1 MAQIFFIGLLAAVP
15 GAIAAHWLHAPDTLV
30 FALCCLGALG
40 LAGFLGEAT
49 EVLAHH
55 LGAGPGALVTAAFGN
70 AAELILGFA
79 ALRAGKMR
87 LVKASLTGSILVN
100 LVFILGCSMVAGGWK
115 RPKQTFNS
123 KAVLSGMS
131 VLFLAVAALTIPD
144 LWLATPSEHSG
155 RSLVAM
161 TTGLSVVMVIL
172 YGLNLLFTLK
182 THRHLYAEAEEVVEG
197 HMWSLKKALIVLL
210 ASTAATVAIA
220 EIMVEAVEGASHH
233 LGFGET
239 FVGLIIIS
247 VVGTAAENATAVR
260 MAAKDKINL
269 SFNIVVESSKQ
280 IALFTAPVLV
290 FFSLAFAPQPLVF
303 EFSILELAGL
313 GFGLAT
319 VILVALDGESNW
331 LEGAMLLAVYA
342 MLGVG
347 FYYVVP

>member
-1 MAQIFFIGLLAAVP
+1 VLQLILLALLAAVP
-15 GAIAAHWLHAPDTLV
+15 GAIASHVLHGPETLT
-30 FALCCLGALG
+30 FALCCLGIVG

-49 EVLAHH
+49 EVVAHN
-55 LGAGPGALVTAAFGN
+55 LGSGPGALVTAAFGN
-70 AAELILGFA
+70 VAELIMGFA
-79 ALRAGKMR
+79 ALRAGKMQ

-100 LVFILGCSMVAGGWK
+100 LLFILGCSMLAGGWK
-115 RPKQTFNS
+115 RQKQTFNA

-144 LWLATPSEHSG
+144 LWLATPSEHPG
-155 RSLVAM
+155 RSLVTM
-161 TTGLSVVMVIL
+161 TTGLSVVMLVL

-182 THRHLYAEAEEVVEG
+182 THRHLYVEEDEVVEG
-197 HMWSLKKALIVLL
+197 HAWSLKKALGVLL
-210 ASTAATVAIA
+210 AATAATVAIA
-220 EIMVEAVEGASHH
+220 EIMVEAVEGASKHF
-233 LGFGET
+233 GFGET

-303 EFSILELAGL
+303 QFSILELAGL
-313 GFGLAT
+313 AFGLGT

-331 LEGAMLLAVYA
+331 LEGAMLLAIYA

-347 FYYVVP
+347 FYFVVP